1 MHFYM
6 KLKVLLVTKFKVYPA
21 NLNLFKVS
29 NRKIRKR
36 CQLCLNLTIK
46 TPERRHCGLSG
57 VFIVNSIHNLHLSL
71 MFLLLTLNN

>member
-29 NRKIRKR
+29 NRSIRKR

-46 TPERRHCGLSG
+46 TPERRHWGLSG

-71 MFLLLTLNN
+71 MFLLLTLSN